1 MNCIEIVTS
10 SPGQTKAMAEEIGKN
25 ATHGLFFAL
34 SGPMGAGK
42 TTFTQGLV
50 DGIGFEGEKTAVTS
64 PTYAIVHELP
74 ARIPVYH
81 IDMFRL
87 SSAEEI
93 DDLGYRDFLES
104 GAIVVVEWAE
114 KFIDELPKSFIHVK
128 ISMCEN
134 ASGREVTIESQGKE
148 SEIFMQ
154 KLLKNTKFDKQIRR

>member
-1 MNCIEIVTS
+1 MKIVTN
-10 SPGQTKAMAEEIGKN
+10 SPAQTKAIAEEIGKN
-25 ATHGLFFAL
+25 AVQGLFFAL

-50 DGIGFEGEKTAVTS
+50 DGIGFEGERTAVTS

-87 SSAEEI
+87 SSADEV

-114 KFIDELPKSFIHVK
+114 KFLDELPKSFIHVK
-128 ISMCEN
+128 IHMIDDAEM
-134 ASGREVTIESQGKE
+134 SGRELIITSQGKE
-148 SEIFMQ
+148 SESFIK
-154 KLLKNTKFDKQIRR
+154 KLFKDGKFVNGVF